1 MKETFTNC
9 DFAILFSSTMT
20 NRQGQLFKG
29 GKEKG
34 DILMEDRASL
44 GDITSSSKLHQDRS
58 TRYHRF
64 SSNANTNIRTN
75 TTNNNNSRST
85 SSATTDTKSL
95 LKLQMFQIWS
105 TNLPMLCHTDQLVKR
120 QYTSSVPS
128 FPGQSGGACDVC
140 CLQVVR
146 EVTVDKCLWAAT

>member
-1 MKETFTNC
+1 MRPSSQFDRDFYKC
-9 DFAILFSSTMT
+9 DFTILFSSTMT

-64 SSNANTNIRTN
+64 SSNANTSIRTN

-85 SSATTDTKSL
+85 SSATTDTKPL

-105 TNLPMLCHTDQLVKR
+105 TYLPMLCQTDQLVKM
-120 QYTSSVPS
+120 QY
-128 FPGQSGGACDVC
+128 VC
-140 CLQVVR
+140 LSRSKLPLAVWWR
-146 EVTVDKCLWAAT
+146 L

>member
-1 MKETFTNC
+1 
-9 DFAILFSSTMT
+9 MT

-75 TTNNNNSRST
+75 TRHTPTHTATDGHTETHTN
-85 SSATTDTKSL
+85 
-95 LKLQMFQIWS
+95 
-105 TNLPMLCHTDQLVKR
+105 
-120 QYTSSVPS
+120 
-128 FPGQSGGACDVC
+128 
-140 CLQVVR
+140 
-146 EVTVDKCLWAAT
+146 

>member
-1 MKETFTNC
+1 
-9 DFAILFSSTMT
+9 MT
-20 NRQGQLFKG
+20 NRRGQLFKG

-85 SSATTDTKSL
+85 SSATTNTFTRGDYFSCRKVIAKVANVANLVNISADALSDRPTGQEAVCIPLQFKTSMGSL
-95 LKLQMFQIWS
+95 VALVMFVAFKL
-105 TNLPMLCHTDQLVKR
+105 
-120 QYTSSVPS
+120 
-128 FPGQSGGACDVC
+128 
-140 CLQVVR
+140 
-146 EVTVDKCLWAAT
+146 

>member
-1 MKETFTNC
+1 
-9 DFAILFSSTMT
+9 MT
-20 NRQGQLFKG
+20 NRQRQLFKG

-85 SSATTDTKSL
+85 SSATTNTFTRGDYFSCRKVVAEVASVANLVNISSDALSDRPTDQEAVCMPPQSKASL
-95 LKLQMFQIWS
+95 GSLVALVMFVALKL
-105 TNLPMLCHTDQLVKR
+105 
-120 QYTSSVPS
+120 
-128 FPGQSGGACDVC
+128 
-140 CLQVVR
+140 
-146 EVTVDKCLWAAT
+146 

>member
-1 MKETFTNC
+1 
-9 DFAILFSSTMT
+9 MT

-75 TTNNNNSRST
+75 TTHNDNLRI
-85 SSATTDTKSL
+85 SSATANTFTRGDYL
-95 LKLQMFQIWS
+95 
-105 TNLPMLCHTDQLVKR
+105 
-120 QYTSSVPS
+120 
-128 FPGQSGGACDVC
+128 
-140 CLQVVR
+140 
-146 EVTVDKCLWAAT
+146 

>member
-1 MKETFTNC
+1 
-9 DFAILFSSTMT
+9 MT

-75 TTNNNNSRST
+75 TTHNDNLRI
-85 SSATTDTKSL
+85 SSATANTFTRGDYFSCRKVIADVASVANLVNISSDALSDRPTDQEAVCMPPQSKASL
-95 LKLQMFQIWS
+95 GSLVALVMFVALKL
-105 TNLPMLCHTDQLVKR
+105 
-120 QYTSSVPS
+120 
-128 FPGQSGGACDVC
+128 
-140 CLQVVR
+140 
-146 EVTVDKCLWAAT
+146 

>member
-1 MKETFTNC
+1 MVTQTPTLSRKLGPSSWFERDIYKC
-9 DFAILFSSTMT
+9 DFTILFSSTMT

-75 TTNNNNSRST
+75 TTNNNNSRSI
-85 SSATTDTKSL
+85 S
-95 LKLQMFQIWS
+95 
-105 TNLPMLCHTDQLVKR
+105 
-120 QYTSSVPS
+120 
-128 FPGQSGGACDVC
+128 
-140 CLQVVR
+140 
-146 EVTVDKCLWAAT
+146 